1 MVNQPSKR
9 WSWSWRLTPWG
20 RKALEELGDTNQAIQ
35 EVRNARLAE
44 ECRYPEIARQSAV
57 LVEAARQNGFTT
69 ALSQGFHPRTT

>member
-1 MVNQPSKR
+1 MVHRPSKPFR
-9 WSWSWRLTPWG
+9 WLWVLTPWG
-20 RKALEELGDTNQAIQ
+20 RKALVDLEETDQAIE
-35 EVRNARLAE
+35 EVRDARLAE